1 MPVLEREALSAT
13 WSESPH
19 RKASDGIVKVSF
31 VLSFSLAVQVD
42 SAVFAPGTE
51 ARSTKT
57 SCLQSRFLQ
66 LLRTCSSDGAP
77 KEFVDSS
84 PRSIQGQE
92 CWEKVEFTEG
102 VGMAESIVDELKLKG
117 GAGGEGLSEPMYLLI
132 FPPNK
137 SFGRGLLTT
146 LKDKN
151 FCNFPKTQSFS
162 ELY

>member
-13 WSESPH
+13 WSECSH

-84 PRSIQGQE
+84 PRSNQGQE

-102 VGMAESIVDELKLKG
+102 VRTAESIVDELKLKG
-117 GAGGEGLSEPMYLLI
+117 GELSEPIYLLI

-151 FCNFPKTQSFS
+151 FCNFPRTQSFS